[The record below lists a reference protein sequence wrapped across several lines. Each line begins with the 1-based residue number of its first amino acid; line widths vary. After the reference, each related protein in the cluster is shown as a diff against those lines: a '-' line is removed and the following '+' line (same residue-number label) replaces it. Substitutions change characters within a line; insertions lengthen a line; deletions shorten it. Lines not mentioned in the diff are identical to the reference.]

1 MRYAGILAG
10 IHSTNSEQGCSRTA
24 DRDVGAPRCIIA
36 RVPTLTPI
44 EVRVLG
50 SLIEKQITTPE
61 YYPLTLNALTAAC
74 NQKNNRNPVTSF
86 SESDVDDALYNLRE
100 KNLAYVFH
108 GSTSRVPKYKHVA
121 PEVMHLSPPE
131 VAAMCVLMLS
141 GAQTVGE
148 IRTRGSR
155 LHEFAGL
162 EEVEETLRGLAA
174 REDEPLVMKLP
185 RQSGQKDAR
194 FVHLLSGAPDVEAV
208 GESAPVERSAR
219 RPADNDRVTNLEQ
232 QVEALT
238 QQVAGLAEQFE
249 AFKKQ
254 FE

>member
-1 MRYAGILAG
+1 M
-10 IHSTNSEQGCSRTA
+10 E
-24 DRDVGAPRCIIA
+24 
-36 RVPTLTPI
+36 LTPI
-44 EVRVLG
+44 EIRVLG

-61 YYPLTLNALTAAC
+61 YYPLTLHALTAAC
-74 NQKNNRNPVTSF
+74 NQKNNRNPVTSSPE
-86 SESDVDDALYNLRE
+86 SEIEDALYTLRE

-141 GAQTVGE
+141 GPQTVGE
-148 IRTRGSR
+148 IRTRGYR
-155 LHEFAGL
+155 LYEFSGL

-174 REDEPLVMKLP
+174 REDEPLVVKLP
-185 RQSGQKDAR
+185 RQTGQKDAR
-194 FVHLLSGAPDVEAV
+194 FVHLLSGMPDLEALS
-208 GESAPVERSAR
+208 ESAPAERTTR
-219 RPADNDRVTNLEQ
+219 RAADNDRVAALEQ

-238 QQVAGLAEQFE
+238 QQVADLSQQFE